1 MTDIYYDKYMKYKNK
16 YIALQKVALQKV
28 ALQKVALQKV
38 ALQKSALQKDALQK
52 GGVNYKTI
60 TSQSTSYL
68 DCLKKNN
75 YDSSKLE
82 LCSNLSKLNS
92 TISTQQAKID
102 KEYNTELNK
111 FNQMSKSLDNYQS
124 ILGRSLDN
132 DIDESEVDKMLA
144 DIQDQ
149 SIADVLKKAPSV
161 PKGGPTVPKGGPT
174 VPKGGPTVPK
184 GGPNIIQPTTT
195 IPPICSQ
202 CSSCLQNAYK
212 NTDITTRNSSTLQC
226 YNLCDQCS
234 IVKTKMTE
242 SASFKNH
249 YINILNLQLDEE
261 NKKIKKAQDK
271 INEINKKK
279 LQFN

>member
-1 MTDIYYDKYMKYKNK
+1 MKYKNK

-28 ALQKVALQKV
+28 ALQKV
-38 ALQKSALQKDALQK
+38 ALQK

-111 FNQMSKSLDNYQS
+111 FNRMSNSLDNYQS

-132 DIDESEVDKMLA
+132 DIDENEVDKMLA

-161 PKGGPTVPKGGPT
+161 PKGGPTSQPT
-174 VPKGGPTVPK
+174 VPKGEPT
-184 GGPNIIQPTTT
+184 IIQPTTT

-226 YNLCDQCS
+226 YDSCDQCS

>member
-1 MTDIYYDKYMKYKNK
+1 
-16 YIALQKVALQKV
+16 
-28 ALQKVALQKV
+28 
-38 ALQKSALQKDALQK
+38 
-52 GGVNYKTI
+52 
-60 TSQSTSYL
+60 
-68 DCLKKNN
+68 
-75 YDSSKLE
+75 
-82 LCSNLSKLNS
+82 
-92 TISTQQAKID
+92 
-102 KEYNTELNK
+102 
-111 FNQMSKSLDNYQS
+111 
-124 ILGRSLDN
+124 
-132 DIDESEVDKMLA
+132 MLA

-161 PKGGPTVPKGGPT
+161 PKGGPTSQPTVPKGRPTIIQPT
-174 VPKGGPTVPK
+174 VPKGGPTIIQPT
-184 GGPNIIQPTTT
+184 IIQPTTT

-226 YNLCDQCS
+226 YDSCDQCS